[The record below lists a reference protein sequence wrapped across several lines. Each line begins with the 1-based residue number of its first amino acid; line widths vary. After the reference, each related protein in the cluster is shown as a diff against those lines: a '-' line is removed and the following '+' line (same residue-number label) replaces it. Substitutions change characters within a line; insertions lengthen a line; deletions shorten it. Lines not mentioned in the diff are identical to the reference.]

1 MALCRLTV
9 VRKADG
15 TIREV
20 AQVFYDGDRLEPVVL
35 ELGEEVVETVQAST
49 VLAKLIDKI
58 EDPLPQ
64 ELIAELRAIRE
75 AHRRGDF
82 VDITDKIDDPSL

>member
-15 TIREV
+15 TTREV